1 MATTAQFVA
10 APIID
15 ITQIGP
21 TANAGRTGAGTIGTD
36 LFLVCSG
43 PTFPAGSG
51 VGKRITRGVIHG
63 VSGNSAGVIRFFYSP
78 DTGTTRRMIL
88 EKPVTTTTVSATTSS
103 YRTEIPELVGMV
115 LPGVSGANTHQIYA
129 ATHVTDTYNIIIE
142 SGTL

>member
-10 APIID
+10 APILD

-21 TANAGRTGAGTIGTD
+21 TANVGRTGGGTIGTD

-43 PTFPAGSG
+43 PTFNAASG

-63 VSGNSAGVIRFFYSP
+63 VSGNSSGVVRFFMSP
-78 DTGTTRRMIL
+78 DSGATRRLIL
-88 EKPVTTTTVSATTSS
+88 EKPIVATTVSSTSS
-103 YRTEIPELVGMV
+103 SFRSEIPELIGMV
-115 LPGVSGANTHQIYA
+115 LPGVSGANAYQIYA
-129 ATHVTDTYNIIIE
+129 ATHVTDTYNIMFE